1 MNTTTTPVPKK
12 LLKIDDLVLH
22 FKTRAGTVQAVDGV
36 DFELDTNRAVVI
48 LGESGCGKS
57 VTSLS
62 IMKLIPQPPGEIMP
76 GSSIKLRGEELV
88 TTNEKRM
95 REIRGNNRM
104 AALDRVAVLAA
115 LNLAH
120 ELQLLRNEGD
130 GRDREIVRTLDD
142 LHRKLDG
149 LFDGATPR

>member
-1 MNTTTTPVPKK
+1 MSSKASEPVSIRLLDREYTIGCEPDERDSLMAAAK
-12 LLKIDDLVLH
+12 LLDNK
-22 FKTRAGTVQAVDGV
+22 
-36 DFELDTNRAVVI
+36 
-48 LGESGCGKS
+48 
-57 VTSLS
+57 
-62 IMKLIPQPPGEIMP
+62 
-76 GSSIKLRGEELV
+76 
-88 TTNEKRM
+88 M
-95 REIRGNNRM
+95 RELRGNNRM

-149 LFDGATPR
+149 LFDGTTPR